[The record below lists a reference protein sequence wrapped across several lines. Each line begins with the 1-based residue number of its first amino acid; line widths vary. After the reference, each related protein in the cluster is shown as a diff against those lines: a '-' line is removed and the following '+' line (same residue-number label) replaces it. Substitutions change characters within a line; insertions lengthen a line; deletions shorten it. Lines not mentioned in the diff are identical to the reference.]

1 MLSEVPK
8 TMSTPSWADPFEA
21 ELGRL
26 PEKLRRFFLSRGVR
40 TEDEARDLVQ
50 ETLLRV
56 LQRVS
61 RGEPL
66 ESPEAYS
73 LGVAKNVFFEYCRRV
88 QRANKHEGLSGV
100 LDLAATEDPLS
111 DALSS
116 SRKLIL
122 RKALELLPARMRVLL
137 VRRFVEEVPSR
148 TIAREE
154 GITTDAVD
162 MRVYRA
168 KRELKKKMDSTA
180 ARSAVRAMREE
191 ERRNPS
197 GRRGGPV
204 SREPAVERD
213 RIREYLLRSLADA
226 DRARFEESY
235 FADDALLDRVEAEE
249 DLLVSRLRPRA
260 PLRRRPP
267 PLRAGA
273 HGDAVL
279 PRARGDDDSSPPPH
293 RARPGSPATRAR
305 PRALRRGSGLF
316 PGRTGIVV
324 AFALLGVAPPRVA
337 PHGPPAE
344 GAARRPFAP
353 S

>member
-1 MLSEVPK
+1 MPNFIRLLETRDKVGLKSRNRDFRRGPGFASAVRK
-8 TMSTPSWADPFEA
+8 TMSTPPWADPFEA
-21 ELGRL
+21 ELGRI

-40 TEDEARDLVQ
+40 TEDEACDLVQ

-66 ESPEAYS
+66 DSPEAYS

-100 LDLAATEDPLS
+100 LDLAGTEDPLS

-116 SRKLIL
+116 SRRLIV

-168 KRELKKKMDSTA
+168 KRELRKKMDSTA
-180 ARSAVRAMREE
+180 ARSAVREMREE
-191 ERRNPS
+191 ERRN
-197 GRRGGPV
+197 
-204 SREPAVERD
+204 
-213 RIREYLLRSLADA
+213 
-226 DRARFEESY
+226 
-235 FADDALLDRVEAEE
+235 
-249 DLLVSRLRPRA
+249 
-260 PLRRRPP
+260 
-267 PLRAGA
+267 
-273 HGDAVL
+273 L
-279 PRARGDDDSSPPPH
+279 PRDG
-293 RARPGSPATRAR
+293 
-305 PRALRRGSGLF
+305 
-316 PGRTGIVV
+316 
-324 AFALLGVAPPRVA
+324 
-337 PHGPPAE
+337 E
-344 GAARRPFAP
+344 NE
-353 S
+353 

>member
-1 MLSEVPK
+1 
-8 TMSTPSWADPFEA
+8 MSTPTWADPFEA

-40 TEDEARDLVQ
+40 TEDEACDLVQ

-66 ESPEAYS
+66 DSPEAYS

-88 QRANKHEGLSGV
+88 QKANRHEGLSGV
-100 LDLAATEDPLS
+100 LELASADDPLS

-116 SRKLIL
+116 SRKLIV

-180 ARSAVRAMREE
+180 ARSAVREMREQ
-191 ERRNPS
+191 ERK
-197 GRRGGPV
+197 
-204 SREPAVERD
+204 
-213 RIREYLLRSLADA
+213 
-226 DRARFEESY
+226 
-235 FADDALLDRVEAEE
+235 
-249 DLLVSRLRPRA
+249 
-260 PLRRRPP
+260 
-267 PLRAGA
+267 
-273 HGDAVL
+273 
-279 PRARGDDDSSPPPH
+279 
-293 RARPGSPATRAR
+293 
-305 PRALRRGSGLF
+305 
-316 PGRTGIVV
+316 
-324 AFALLGVAPPRVA
+324 APPS
-337 PHGPPAE
+337 E
-344 GAARRPFAP
+344 GEDEP
-353 S
+353 

>member
-1 MLSEVPK
+1 
-8 TMSTPSWADPFEA
+8 MSTPTWASPFEA

-40 TEDEARDLVQ
+40 TEDEACDLVQ

-88 QRANKHEGLSGV
+88 QRANRHEGLSGV
-100 LDLAATEDPLS
+100 LDLAGTEDPLS
-111 DALSS
+111 DALLS
-116 SRKLIL
+116 SRKLIV

-168 KRELKKKMDSTA
+168 KRELRKKMDSTA
-180 ARSAVRAMREE
+180 ARSAVRAQREDE
-191 ERRNPS
+191 
-197 GRRGGPV
+197 
-204 SREPAVERD
+204 
-213 RIREYLLRSLADA
+213 
-226 DRARFEESY
+226 
-235 FADDALLDRVEAEE
+235 
-249 DLLVSRLRPRA
+249 
-260 PLRRRPP
+260 
-267 PLRAGA
+267 
-273 HGDAVL
+273 
-279 PRARGDDDSSPPPH
+279 RGDGNADGD
-293 RARPGSPATRAR
+293 
-305 PRALRRGSGLF
+305 GSGGQ
-316 PGRTGIVV
+316 P
-324 AFALLGVAPPRVA
+324 
-337 PHGPPAE
+337 
-344 GAARRPFAP
+344 
-353 S
+353 

>member
-1 MLSEVPK
+1 MLNKLYYFIRNPDSTDEVSLEFPNQDARPGPGLAFETPE

-21 ELGRL
+21 ELGRI

-40 TEDEARDLVQ
+40 TEDEACDLVQ

-66 ESPEAYS
+66 DSPEAYS

-100 LDLAATEDPLS
+100 LDLAGTEDPLS

-116 SRKLIL
+116 SRRLIV

-168 KRELKKKMDSTA
+168 KRELRKKMDSTA
-180 ARSAVRAMREE
+180 ARSAVREMREE
-191 ERRNPS
+191 ERRN
-197 GRRGGPV
+197 
-204 SREPAVERD
+204 
-213 RIREYLLRSLADA
+213 
-226 DRARFEESY
+226 
-235 FADDALLDRVEAEE
+235 
-249 DLLVSRLRPRA
+249 
-260 PLRRRPP
+260 
-267 PLRAGA
+267 
-273 HGDAVL
+273 L
-279 PRARGDDDSSPPPH
+279 PRDG
-293 RARPGSPATRAR
+293 
-305 PRALRRGSGLF
+305 
-316 PGRTGIVV
+316 
-324 AFALLGVAPPRVA
+324 
-337 PHGPPAE
+337 E
-344 GAARRPFAP
+344 NE
-353 S
+353 

>member
-1 MLSEVPK
+1 MLK
-8 TMSTPSWADPFEA
+8 TMSITSWADPFEA

-40 TEDEARDLVQ
+40 TEDEACDLVQ

-66 ESPEAYS
+66 DSPEAYA
-73 LGVAKNVFFEYCRRV
+73 LGVGKNVFFEYCRRV

-100 LDLAATEDPLS
+100 LDLAGAEDPLS
-111 DALSS
+111 DALDS
-116 SRKLIL
+116 SRKLIV

-180 ARSAVRAMREE
+180 ARSAVQKAREE
-191 ERRNPS
+191 
-197 GRRGGPV
+197 
-204 SREPAVERD
+204 
-213 RIREYLLRSLADA
+213 
-226 DRARFEESY
+226 
-235 FADDALLDRVEAEE
+235 
-249 DLLVSRLRPRA
+249 
-260 PLRRRPP
+260 
-267 PLRAGA
+267 
-273 HGDAVL
+273 
-279 PRARGDDDSSPPPH
+279 
-293 RARPGSPATRAR
+293 TRAT
-305 PRALRRGSGLF
+305 A
-316 PGRTGIVV
+316 PG
-324 AFALLGVAPPRVA
+324 
-337 PHGPPAE
+337 E
-344 GAARRPFAP
+344 GEEP
-353 S
+353 

>member
-1 MLSEVPK
+1 
-8 TMSTPSWADPFEA
+8 MSTPSWADPFEA

-40 TEDEARDLVQ
+40 TEDEACDLVQ

-66 ESPEAYS
+66 DSPEAYS

-100 LDLAATEDPLS
+100 LDLAGAEDPLS
-111 DALSS
+111 DALNS
-116 SRKLIL
+116 SRKLIV

-180 ARSAVRAMREE
+180 ARSAVRAIREE
-191 ERRNPS
+191 QRRDPDE
-197 GRRGGPV
+197 G
-204 SREPAVERD
+204 D
-213 RIREYLLRSLADA
+213 
-226 DRARFEESY
+226 EE
-235 FADDALLDRVEAEE
+235 
-249 DLLVSRLRPRA
+249 
-260 PLRRRPP
+260 
-267 PLRAGA
+267 
-273 HGDAVL
+273 
-279 PRARGDDDSSPPPH
+279 
-293 RARPGSPATRAR
+293 
-305 PRALRRGSGLF
+305 
-316 PGRTGIVV
+316 
-324 AFALLGVAPPRVA
+324 
-337 PHGPPAE
+337 
-344 GAARRPFAP
+344 
-353 S
+353 

>member
-1 MLSEVPK
+1 MPYLVRNSHRNDRAGIEFSGEDARPGPGLASEVPQK
-8 TMSTPSWADPFEA
+8 MSTPSWADPFEA
-21 ELGRL
+21 ELGRI

-40 TEDEARDLVQ
+40 TEDEACDLVQ

-66 ESPEAYS
+66 DSPEAYS

-100 LDLAATEDPLS
+100 LDLAGTEDPLS

-116 SRKLIL
+116 SRRLIV

-180 ARSAVRAMREE
+180 ARSAVKEMREE
-191 ERRNPS
+191 ERRN
-197 GRRGGPV
+197 
-204 SREPAVERD
+204 
-213 RIREYLLRSLADA
+213 
-226 DRARFEESY
+226 
-235 FADDALLDRVEAEE
+235 
-249 DLLVSRLRPRA
+249 
-260 PLRRRPP
+260 
-267 PLRAGA
+267 
-273 HGDAVL
+273 L
-279 PRARGDDDSSPPPH
+279 PRDGES
-293 RARPGSPATRAR
+293 
-305 PRALRRGSGLF
+305 
-316 PGRTGIVV
+316 
-324 AFALLGVAPPRVA
+324 
-337 PHGPPAE
+337 E
-344 GAARRPFAP
+344 
-353 S
+353 

>member
-1 MLSEVPK
+1 
-8 TMSTPSWADPFEA
+8 MSTPTWADPFEA

-40 TEDEARDLVQ
+40 TEDEACDLVQ

-66 ESPEAYS
+66 DSPEAYS

-88 QRANKHEGLSGV
+88 QKANRHDGLSGV
-100 LDLAATEDPLS
+100 LDLASPDDPLS

-116 SRKLIL
+116 SRRLIV

-180 ARSAVRAMREE
+180 ARSAVREMREQ
-191 ERRNPS
+191 ERK
-197 GRRGGPV
+197 
-204 SREPAVERD
+204 A
-213 RIREYLLRSLADA
+213 
-226 DRARFEESY
+226 
-235 FADDALLDRVEAEE
+235 
-249 DLLVSRLRPRA
+249 
-260 PLRRRPP
+260 
-267 PLRAGA
+267 
-273 HGDAVL
+273 
-279 PRARGDDDSSPPPH
+279 
-293 RARPGSPATRAR
+293 
-305 PRALRRGSGLF
+305 
-316 PGRTGIVV
+316 
-324 AFALLGVAPPRVA
+324 
-337 PHGPPAE
+337 PPAE
-344 GAARRPFAP
+344 GEDEP
-353 S
+353 